1 MFKIEQLR
9 PFISFFFKQKR
20 RRIDC
25 SEMAM
30 INPFE
35 DVRYALRG
43 LRKSPMF
50 TIVALLSLGLG
61 IGANTAVFSLMD
73 QALLRSL
80 PVKHP
85 EQLVLFS
92 AKGPRRGQVNTSY
105 GDIYTFSY
113 PMYRDFRDGNQVFS
127 GVLARFPISF
137 SASWHDQT
145 ERIYGDLVSGN
156 YFDVLGV
163 HAAIGRTFTPEEDRR
178 PGANP
183 VVVLS
188 YGYWKGRFG
197 GDPGV
202 LNQTILL
209 NAHPMTI
216 VGIAQPGFKG
226 VGVGEAPDVFVP
238 MMMRNQM
245 SPLMNDLENRR
256 SMWLN
261 IFGRLKPGISL
272 QQAEAALNT
281 SWRPILELEAKD
293 LNFSPRL
300 REQFLNRHLSLLEGR
315 KGISAASSQISSAI
329 VVLMCMVGLLLLI
342 ACANVANL
350 LIARATARQREIS
363 IRLAMGASRM
373 RLVRQWLVESLLLAL
388 GGGMLGMLVAEWT
401 GEALLK
407 FLPSDQSMLGISS
420 QPDQRV
426 LLFAL
431 ALSVVTGVLFGIV
444 PSLQATK
451 AELASTL
458 KDQAAAVLGGGR
470 SHLRLRKSLVV
481 TQVALSLML
490 LIGAGLFARS
500 LYNVKNI
507 DAGFHTDHL
516 ISFAVQPS
524 LSGYSQERMRALFE
538 QLRQNIARLPGIRA
552 ASLAE
557 VTLLSGDNEDTS
569 IQIEGYQAKEDE
581 DMVVAQNKI
590 GPGFFATLG
599 IPLLAG
605 RDFTNADGPKAP
617 LTVIVNERLAKH
629 YFGDENP
636 IGRRIQF
643 RREKDSIEIVGVVRD
658 GKIVDLREKPLRCIY
673 LPYAQAEIGYMT
685 FYARTTQQP
694 SAAAQMLRE
703 EVRRQDPNL
712 PIFNVRTMVRQ
723 IDESLFMDRLVAA
736 LSASFGALATLL
748 AAVGLYGV
756 MAYMVVRR
764 TREIGIRMALGAG
777 RREVLRLV
785 MKEVV
790 MLAAAGIGIA
800 VLASLGMGRLI
811 QSQLLDVSARD
822 PWVMAAAT
830 LVLGAVALLAGF
842 LPALRAT
849 RVDPLTALRYE

>member
-1 MFKIEQLR
+1 
-9 PFISFFFKQKR
+9 
-20 RRIDC
+20 
-25 SEMAM
+25 M

-538 QLRQNIARLPGIRA
+538 QLQQNIARLPGIRA